1 MVIDIFSLD
10 VKHIIDMLDNKT
22 QTSNIAL
29 ALHVTWWFLK
39 NHNEVCVICIQF
51 HLNLTAV
58 VYMSEISRICT
69 QFN

>member
-29 ALHVTWWFLK
+29 ALHVT
-39 NHNEVCVICIQF
+39 
-51 HLNLTAV
+51 
-58 VYMSEISRICT
+58 
-69 QFN
+69 